1 MAGRT
6 ARRQKSKVTPRQEA
20 VHDAARP
27 RPPARPGR
35 RPLKRWKPVH
45 TGVAG
50 GIAVAVLALLFL
62 LARSAQNPTSPVAAG
77 DFTLV
82 AYQGQD
88 VLGGDRVQ
96 FSQVLGHGKPVVLNF
111 FAGACAPCRVE
122 MPAFQKVADKYE
134 GRVIFIGIDVGPF
147 TGLGTH
153 DDAARLLK
161 DLGIRYPAGYAVDE
175 TPLALYV
182 QGMPTTVVFDARGQ
196 VVTKV
201 TGTMTEAQLVTA
213 LQSTLG
219 S

>member
-1 MAGRT
+1 MT
-6 ARRQKSKVTPRQEA
+6 LRQEA
-20 VHDAARP
+20 MRLPAGP
-27 RPPARPGR
+27 RPTARPGR
-35 RPLKRWKPVH
+35 RPVRRWKPFH
-45 TGVAG
+45 TAVAG
-50 GIAVAVLALLFL
+50 GTAVAALALIFL

-96 FSQVLGHGKPVVLNF
+96 FSQVRGHGKPVVLNF
-111 FAGACAPCRVE
+111 FASACAPCRVE
-122 MPAFQKVADKYE
+122 MPTFQKVADEYQ
-134 GRVIFIGIDVGPF
+134 GRVIFVGVDVGPF
-147 TGLGTH
+147 TGLSTH

-213 LQSTLG
+213 LESALG